1 MQHIGQAAIPVV
13 LILFIVYRRIRRTV
27 GSQPFQ
33 PRKLKMRVGIFIA
46 VGLLLLATGFLHPI
60 LWAADAAGLIV
71 GSALAWFAIRHNQFE
86 WRESNLYYR
95 THTAIQAIVVAL
107 FVGRIAYRFL
117 FVGQQMS
124 NAADNQAQMQ
134 SYTRDPWTAAVFF
147 VLIAFYIGYYSYI
160 LRKGQLSASNA
171 LLR

>member
-1 MQHIGQAAIPVV
+1 MQHIGQAAIPVI

-33 PRKLKMRVGIFIA
+33 PRKLKVRVGIFVA

-71 GSALAWFAIRHNQFE
+71 GGALAWLAIRHNQFE
-86 WRESNLYYR
+86 WRDNSLYYR

-117 FVGQQMS
+117 FAGQQMS
-124 NAADNQAQMQ
+124 NAGDNQAQMQ
-134 SYTRDPWTAAVFF
+134 TYTRDPWTAAVFF
-147 VLIAFYIGYYSYI
+147 ILVAFYVGYYSYI
-160 LRKGQLSASNA
+160 LRQGKEKGEND
-171 LLR
+171 R